1 MWCVGSFR
9 FEVRQ
14 GLLCRGNFLL
24 GLLPRFLGPLPRVGV
39 LELFRAG
46 DASLLSS
53 AWENFPHTVVE
64 ALAVG
69 TPVIATR
76 TGGVAEVLED
86 GVNGLVVEPG
96 DVEALTAAIDRF
108 FTDGALAALLSEGA
122 APSVADYAPER
133 VYSRLERILVAA
145 AR

>member
-1 MWCVGSFR
+1 M
-9 FEVRQ
+9 
-14 GLLCRGNFLL
+14 
-24 GLLPRFLGPLPRVGV
+24 

-53 AWENFPHTVVE
+53 SWENFPHTVVE

-96 DVEALTAAIDRF
+96 DVDALTAAIERF
-108 FTDGALAALLSEGA
+108 FADAGA
-122 APSVADYAPER
+122 R
-133 VYSRLERILVAA
+133 RAA
-145 AR
+145 ARERRAVGRRLRSRPRVRAARARSCVERPRG